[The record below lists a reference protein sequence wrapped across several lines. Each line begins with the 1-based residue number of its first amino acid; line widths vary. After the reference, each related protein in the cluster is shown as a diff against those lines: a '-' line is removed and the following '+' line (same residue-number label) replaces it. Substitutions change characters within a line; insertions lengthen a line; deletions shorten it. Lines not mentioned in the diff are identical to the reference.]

1 MRPFEIGVQS
11 GALKGATNYTTNGGL
26 AKAAARGFQA
36 DKNLARRT
44 RWTNLAQIL
53 NQSRAYIFRQ
63 RQSFQ
68 SLAFAAPS
76 RPTSW
81 PILLRRANPGGLK
94 AARLRS
100 HAGRTLCC
108 DRSSAGVA

>member
-1 MRPFEIGVQS
+1 MRPFEIGVQP
-11 GALKGATNYTTNGGL
+11 GALEGATNHTTNRGL

-44 RWTNLAQIL
+44 RWTNPAQIL

-68 SLAFAAPS
+68 SLAFAAHED
-76 RPTSW
+76 
-81 PILLRRANPGGLK
+81 L
-94 AARLRS
+94 AALPVQVVQGHGQYFS
-100 HAGRTLCC
+100 AAQTEAG
-108 DRSSAGVA
+108 